1 MHWLLGE
8 STDWRACDDMAFA
21 HSRDAWRSLPCSI
34 ACLPARQM
42 VPEEGYIAGYYG
54 TLDGPCLPCKMGSAA
69 VDSLHRGSR
78 GARSAAW
85 LTRRVVPAPGSPL
98 AAWCPH
104 CSLTHS
110 TAGHVMPRASCVA
123 LWRQTNVTASLGE
136 PR

>member
-54 TLDGPCLPCKMGSAA
+54 TLDGPCLPCKMGNAA
-69 VDSLHRGSR
+69 ESTGFSIQCSCFAPRLTDAYAVV
-78 GARSAAW
+78 AW
-85 LTRRVVPAPGSPL
+85 TMTRAVSP
-98 AAWCPH
+98 
-104 CSLTHS
+104 
-110 TAGHVMPRASCVA
+110 
-123 LWRQTNVTASLGE
+123 
-136 PR
+136 